1 MKLTCTDKFRK
12 GNPVLLTLENLP
24 RTIAVERVNGMPQ
37 VVMVDQRRLPGELAY
52 LRTSDWRTVIDAV
65 KTLAVR
71 GAPALGVAG
80 AAVVMLRAFEFVA
93 ANEADTQA
101 AASCQ
106 TASEDVYACLMCQR
120 GPRATQ
126 DSEGPQNGSESL
138 VVDDGE
144 TTKDAFGSTREA
156 LAEAVRAEGDESVV
170 ATACAEPAEPAE
182 PAAAPAARTFTCEAL
197 DAHRTFVLDERAFD
211 PELFSMALDFA
222 GNLVKNARPT
232 AVNLGWGVD
241 RALAVARKALEEG
254 KGPQAVADALYQCVV
269 DLVTEDEAV
278 NRAIGR
284 NGANRLRS
292 LSETKGRPLRVLTHC
307 NAGSL
312 ATAFYGTALGV
323 IYAAAEEG
331 LIERVYADE
340 TRPVGQGARLTSW
353 ELAQAGVP
361 VTLICD
367 NMAAS
372 VMAQGLV
379 DAVVVGADRITANG
393 DAANKIGTLGV
404 AVLAKHFGIPFY
416 VAAPTSTIDAA
427 MATGVDIPIEERDP
441 SEVLS
446 EPIPGVAV
454 YNPAFDVTPADLI
467 TAVITE
473 VD

>member
-1 MKLTCTDKFRK
+1 MH
-12 GNPVLLTLENLP
+12 LTLEKLP
-24 RTIAVERVNGMPQ
+24 RTITVELANGVPE
-37 VVMVDQRRLPGELAY
+37 VVMVDQRLLPDELAY

-101 AASCQ
+101 AACCQ
-106 TASEDVYACLMCQR
+106 TPSDDVYACLMCQR
-120 GPRATQ
+120 GPKGAMDT
-126 DSEGPQNGSESL
+126 EAPQNGLELFATSDNAS
-138 VVDDGE
+138 DD
-144 TTKDAFGSTREA
+144 S
-156 LAEAVRAEGDESVV
+156 
-170 ATACAEPAEPAE
+170 
-182 PAAAPAARTFTCEAL
+182 APAAIYGAAAAEAIVERSGSDLAAMAAAADPSAHTFTCEAL
-197 DAHRTFVLDERAFD
+197 DTHRTFVLDERAFD
-211 PELFSMALDFA
+211 PELFSMALEFA
-222 GNLVKNARPT
+222 GNLAKSARPT

-241 RALAVARKALEEG
+241 RALAVAHEALGEG
-254 KGPQAVADALYQCVV
+254 QGPEAVAQALYRATQN
-269 DLVTEDEAV
+269 LVAEDEAV
-278 NRAIGR
+278 NRAIGA
-284 NGANRLRS
+284 NGAAYLRE
-292 LSETKGRPLRVLTHC
+292 LAERKGAPLTVLTHC

-372 VMAQGLV
+372 VMAQGLIG
-379 DAVVVGADRITANG
+379 AVVVGADRITANG

-404 AVLAKHFGIPFY
+404 AVLAHHFGVPFF
-416 VAAPTSTIDAA
+416 VAAPTSTIDQS
-427 MATGVDIPIEERDP
+427 MTTGAEIPIEERA
-441 SEVLS
+441 SAEVLPK
-446 EPIPGVAV
+446 PIPGVEV
-454 YNPAFDVTPADLI
+454 YNPSFDVTPAELI
-467 TAVITE
+467 TAIITE
-473 VD
+473 R

>member
-1 MKLTCTDKFRK
+1 M
-12 GNPVLLTLENLP
+12 LLTLENLP
-24 RTIAVERVNGMPQ
+24 RTIAVERVNGVPQ
-37 VVMVDQRRLPGELAY
+37 VVMVDQRLLPAELAY

-106 TASEDVYACLMCQR
+106 TVSEDVYACLMCQR

-126 DSEGPQNGSESL
+126 GSEGPQNGSESL
-138 VVDDGE
+138 VADDGE
-144 TTKDAFGSTREA
+144 MTKDAFGATREA
-156 LAEAVRAEGDESVV
+156 LAEAVRAEGDESVA
-170 ATACAEPAEPAE
+170 ATACAEATE

-222 GNLVKNARPT
+222 GELAKNARPT

-241 RALAVARKALEEG
+241 RALAVAREALGEG
-254 KGPQAVADALYQCVV
+254 RGPQAVADALYQCVV
-269 DLVTEDEAV
+269 DLIAEDEAV

-292 LSETKGRPLRVLTHC
+292 LAEAKGRPLRVLTHC

-404 AVLAKHFGIPFY
+404 AVLTKHFGIPFY

-427 MATGVDIPIEERDP
+427 MATGADIPIEERDP
-441 SEVLS
+441 SEVLP

>member
-1 MKLTCTDKFRK
+1 MH
-12 GNPVLLTLENLP
+12 LTLEKLP
-24 RTIAVERVNGMPQ
+24 RTITVELESGVPE
-37 VVMVDQRRLPGELAY
+37 VVMVDQRLLPDELVY
-52 LRTSDWRTVIDAV
+52 LRTSDWRTAIDAV

-101 AASCQ
+101 AACCQ
-106 TASEDVYACLMCQR
+106 TPSDDVYACLMCQR
-120 GPRATQ
+120 GPKGIA
-126 DSEGPQNGSESL
+126 EGEGAQNGL
-138 VVDDGE
+138 E
-144 TTKDAFGSTREA
+144 T
-156 LAEAVRAEGDESVV
+156 LATSDNASGDSAP
-170 ATACAEPAEPAE
+170 ATACETAMHALIAEASGSALSAASAMPTTPAAATPPTE
-182 PAAAPAARTFTCEAL
+182 PAASAVAVPPVRTFTCEAL

-211 PELFSMALDFA
+211 PELFAMALEFA
-222 GNLVKNARPT
+222 GNLAKNARPT

-241 RALAVARKALEEG
+241 RALAVAREALGQGHGSE
-254 KGPQAVADALYQCVV
+254 AVAQALYQATQSLIV
-269 DLVTEDEAV
+269 EDEAV
-278 NRAIGR
+278 NRAIGA
-284 NGANRLRS
+284 NGAAHLRE
-292 LSETKGRPLRVLTHC
+292 LAERKGGPLTVLTHC

-372 VMAQGLV
+372 VMAQGRI

-404 AVLAKHFGIPFY
+404 AVLAHHFGVPLF
-416 VAAPTSTIDAA
+416 VAAPTSTIDQS
-427 MATGVDIPIEERDP
+427 MATGAEIPIEERAAA
-441 SEVLS
+441 EVLPQ
-446 EPIPGVAV
+446 PIAGVEV
-454 YNPAFDVTPADLI
+454 YNPSFDVTPAELI
-467 TAVITE
+467 TAIITE
-473 VD
+473 R